1 LVGTWCR
8 AVARARYSRGAEFRS
23 QKAVLVNGILSQYM
37 LRTILAATAMVLV
50 VLLALAGLFEFI
62 AELDDTQGDYQ
73 TPRVILYTLLRLP
86 QLAFEMLP
94 VAALI
99 GSLLGLGGLAASSE
113 IVVMRSAG
121 LSVNQLAGMVA
132 VTGFALLVF
141 TGLLGEFIGPPLDYY
156 ARNMR
161 LEARYEQDDDRLGN
175 ETWVRDGPVI
185 LHLERVSSEFEFGSI
200 YLFLLDEHNGLA
212 SIARAEN
219 SGIDDDD
226 RWILEN
232 LRETRFRDDGVQVVE
247 SSVAVE
253 SFDIDAEVLGISLV
267 KPQSLSGR
275 GLMSYV
281 AYLKRNSLD
290 SRRYETEL
298 WYRVART
305 ATVMIMPILALA
317 FVFGPLRTGG
327 AGARLMIGVVIGLA
341 YYLASEMLANSGQ
354 VFNFEPAVIAWL
366 PSVTLAIVTVF
377 ALHRVR

>member
-1 LVGTWCR
+1 
-8 AVARARYSRGAEFRS
+8 
-23 QKAVLVNGILSQYM
+23 M
-37 LRTILAATAMVLV
+37 H
-50 VLLALAGLFEFI
+50 
-62 AELDDTQGDYQ
+62 DYQ
-73 TPRVILYTLLRLP
+73 TPRIILYTALRLP

-99 GSLLGLGGLAASSE
+99 GSLLGLGALAANSE
-113 IVVMRSAG
+113 IVVMRAAG
-121 LSVNQLAGMVA
+121 LSIKKLSAMVA
-132 VTGFALLVF
+132 VTGLVLFVF
-141 TGLLGEFIGPPLDYY
+141 TGMLGEFIGPPLDFF

-161 LEARYEQDDDRLGN
+161 LEARYQKDDDRLGN
-175 ETWVRDGPVI
+175 ATWVRDGPVI

-200 YLFLLDEHNGLA
+200 YLFLLDENHGLA

-219 SGIDDDD
+219 SGIDKDD

-232 LRETRFRDDGVQVVE
+232 LRETRFREDGVQVVE

-275 GLMSYV
+275 GLLSYI

-290 SRRYETEL
+290 ARRYESEL

-305 ATVMIMPILALA
+305 ATVLIMPVLALA
-317 FVFGPLRTGG
+317 FVFGSLRTGG

-354 VFNFEPAVIAWL
+354 VFNFDPAVIAWL
-366 PSVTLAIVTVF
+366 PSAMLAIVTVF
-377 ALHRVR
+377 ALNRVR

>member
-1 LVGTWCR
+1 
-8 AVARARYSRGAEFRS
+8 
-23 QKAVLVNGILSQYM
+23 M
-37 LRTILAATAMVLV
+37 MRTILATTALVLV

-62 AELDDTQGDYQ
+62 GELDDMQGDYQ
-73 TPRVILYTLLRLP
+73 TPRVILYTALRLP
-86 QLAFEMLP
+86 QLAFAMLP
-94 VAALI
+94 IAALL
-99 GSLLGLGGLAASSE
+99 GSLLGLGALASGSE
-113 IVVMRSAG
+113 IIVMRASG
-121 LSVNQLAGMVA
+121 LSVRKLSGMVA
-132 VTGFALLVF
+132 VTGFVLLVI
-141 TGLLGEFIGPPLDYY
+141 TGLLGEFIGPPLDFF

-161 LEARYEQDDDRLGN
+161 QEARYKDGDERLGN
-175 ETWVRDGPVI
+175 ATWVRDGPVI

-200 YLFLLDEHNGLA
+200 YMFLLNDEHGLA

-219 SGIDDDD
+219 SGIDKDD

-232 LRETRFRDDGVQVVE
+232 LHETRFEDDGVQVIE
-247 SSVAVE
+247 SSLAIE

-305 ATVMIMPILALA
+305 ATVMVMPVLALA
-317 FVFGPLRTGG
+317 FVFGSLRTGG
-327 AGARLMIGVVIGLA
+327 AGARLMVGVVVGLT

-354 VFNFEPAVIAWL
+354 VFNFDSAIIAWL
-366 PSVTLAIVTVF
+366 PSALLVIVTIV
-377 ALHRVR
+377 ALYRIR

>member
-1 LVGTWCR
+1 MN
-8 AVARARYSRGAEFRS
+8 S
-23 QKAVLVNGILSQYM
+23 ILSQYM
-37 LRTILAATAMVLV
+37 MRAILAATALVLV

-62 AELDDTQGDYQ
+62 AELDDTRGDYQ

-99 GSLLGLGGLAASSE
+99 GSLLGLGALAANSE
-113 IVVMRSAG
+113 IIVMRAAG
-121 LSVNQLAGMVA
+121 LSIRKLSGMVA
-132 VTGFALLVF
+132 MTGGVLLVF
-141 TGLLGEFIGPPLDYY
+141 TGLLGEFIGPPLDFF

-161 LEARYEQDDDRLGN
+161 LEARFGQDEDRLGN
-175 ETWVRDGPVI
+175 ATWVRDGPVI

-200 YLFLLDEHNGLA
+200 YLFLLDENNGLA

-219 SGIDDDD
+219 SGIDEED
-226 RWILEN
+226 RWVLEN
-232 LRETRFRDDGVQVVE
+232 LRETRFVDDAVQVVA
-247 SSVAVE
+247 SSLAIE
-253 SFDIDAEVLGISLV
+253 EFNIDAETLGISLV

-275 GLMSYV
+275 GLVSYI

-290 SRRYETEL
+290 ARRYETEL
-298 WYRVART
+298 WYRIART
-305 ATVMIMPILALA
+305 ATVLIMPILALA
-317 FVFGPLRTGG
+317 FVFGSLRTGG

-366 PSVTLAIVTVF
+366 PSALLAIVTVI
-377 ALHRVR
+377 ALNRIR